1 MQKSKGLCYLAGP
14 IAGISGSEAI
24 DWRTGATN
32 LLSRAGVD
40 VRDPMRAKHALA
52 SKASISRTFH
62 DYETMGTFF
71 TSKGIMT
78 RDFND
83 VKQADV
89 LLVNLLGA
97 KTPSLGTIMEMAW
110 AFALQKPCVVAI
122 EATGN
127 PHDNHPM
134 IHEAMSFRVPTLYE
148 AIGSVYIILGG
159 NTSLTSLAEEDMGHG
174 SDCYRCHPSLGN
186 K

>member
-1 MQKSKGLCYLAGP
+1 MSRNHSHGMVYLAGP
-14 IAGISGSEAI
+14 IAGIPGHEAI
-24 DWRTGATN
+24 DWRISITEFFRSAN
-32 LLSRAGVD
+32 IA

-52 SKASISRTFH
+52 TQTLISRTFH
-62 DYETMGTFF
+62 DYEKLGTFF

-83 VKQADV
+83 VKQSDV

-97 KTPSLGTIMEMAW
+97 QLPSLGTIMELAW

-122 EATGN
+122 EKQGN

-134 IHEAMSFRVPTLYE
+134 IEEAIRFRVNSLAE
-148 AIGSVYIILGG
+148 AVNSVAIILGQEALYEVT
-159 NTSLTSLAEEDMGHG
+159 NVVHCTQKA
-174 SDCYRCHPSLGN
+174 
-186 K
+186 

>member
-1 MQKSKGLCYLAGP
+1 MRSSNGLVYLAGP
-14 IAGISGSEAI
+14 IAGISGNEAI
-24 DWRTGATN
+24 DWREDASFFFTTVGIDT
-32 LLSRAGVD
+32 
-40 VRDPMRAKHALA
+40 RDPMRAKHVLLNH
-52 SKASISRTFH
+52 ASISRTFH
-62 DYETMGTFF
+62 DYENLGTFF

-134 IHEAMSFRVPTLYE
+134 IHEAMSFRVSTLKE
-148 AIGSVYIILGG
+148 AMTSVSIILGVE
-159 NTSLTSLAEEDMGHG
+159 L
-174 SDCYRCHPSLGN
+174 
-186 K
+186 